1 MKSKWIAGLI
11 FTCGISLATQV
22 FAADFGKIPT
32 SYRFAKLVVTRP
44 AGELLRGR
52 TLAVTNKPAVPYAAI
67 PALQAGI
74 VQALSTEFA
83 AANDKPELTL
93 SFSVAAYTAPAGR
106 YTTATEL
113 REVGAK
119 GPPIIRGIPIP
130 TGKVEMK
137 NVPVQYWETSG
148 NLELQVWVFNQ
159 TGNQVDTFAAK
170 AKYEDKIETAANG
183 VPTKA
188 ALPNP
193 QELNNTLMK
202 LAIFEIQKRYTKTT
216 ETINL
221 RLATPDPLKA
231 GIALAERGQWKEAL
245 AQWTSV
251 RPGNNQAER
260 SFNMALANEAL
271 FYATDFITDPA
282 AGEATMQEAIRLYE
296 EAFRLDPG
304 EKFFKLAIDRS
315 NDMKANLGRAKEQLA
330 IRERDTEMVAAA
342 TDATRSLEEDRL
354 RQSKDL
360 TSTRPDTADEAEF
373 RETVRIRLRGQTAKP
388 AADYIAN
395 LEKNGVATYKLDPN
409 ASKRVVTQEVT
420 RWEEQ
425 RQTLGDYRMMFAD
438 LVKDKV
444 IDAKEREVLDRMA
457 ARSNLSKED
466 VSKVE
471 SEFQFT
477 DVTRAAP
484 ATKPDAG
491 TTRPPA
497 TKTKAAPAAPT
508 KAPAATSGSTIK
520 KP

>member
-1 MKSKWIAGLI
+1 M
-11 FTCGISLATQV
+11 F

-32 SYRFAKLVVTRP
+32 SYRFAELVVTRP
-44 AGELLRGR
+44 AAELLRGR
-52 TLAVTNKPAVPYAAI
+52 TLAVANKPAVPYPAI

-83 AANDKPELTL
+83 ATNDKPELTL
-93 SFSVAAYTAPAGR
+93 SFSVAAYTAPVGR

-113 REVGAK
+113 REVGAAK
-119 GPPIIRGIPIP
+119 GPSILRGIPIP
-130 TGKVEMK
+130 GGKVEVK

-159 TGNQVDTFAAK
+159 TGNQVDTFTAK

-183 VPTKA
+183 VPTRA

-202 LAIFEIQKRYTKTT
+202 LAIFEVQKRYSKTT
-216 ETINL
+216 ETITL

-231 GIALAERGQWKEAL
+231 GIALAERSQWKEAL
-245 AQWTSV
+245 TQWTSV

-271 FYATDFITDPA
+271 FYATDFITDPS

-304 EKFFKLAIDRS
+304 EKFFKLAIDRA
-315 NDMKANLGRAKEQLA
+315 NDMKANLQRAKEQLA
-330 IRERDTEMVAAA
+330 IRERDTEMSAAS
-342 TDATRSLEEDRL
+342 TDTTRSLEEDRL

-388 AADYIAN
+388 TADYIAN

-420 RWEEQ
+420 SWEEQ
-425 RQTLGDYRMMFAD
+425 RQKLGDYRMTFAD

-457 ARSNLSKED
+457 ARSGLSKED

-484 ATKPDAG
+484 ATKPAAG
-491 TTRPPA
+491 TPRPPV
-497 TKTKAAPAAPT
+497 TKTPPPVKAAPAEPT